1 MSWVLIIGLLTPGGD
16 FAGKMPVYFPDRASC
31 QAALKRL
38 AKPTDVNDPMG
49 MKYKGTVCVTA
60 DHWEGRV
67 PMKDVPL
74 D

>member
-1 MSWVLIIGLLTPGGD
+1 MSWVLIIALLTPGGN

-31 QAALKRL
+31 KAALKQL
-38 AKPTDVNDPMG
+38 NKPTDVNDPMG

-60 DHWEGRV
+60 DHWEGRA
-67 PMKDVPL
+67 PMKDTPL

>member
-1 MSWVLIIGLLTPGGD
+1 LIIGLLTPGGD

-31 QAALKRL
+31 KAALKRL
-38 AKPTDVNDPMG
+38 DKPTDVNDPMG